1 MSKSKLSVPTAFML
15 LVPATPLFAH
25 HGTAGSYDQTKT
37 VTVQGTVK
45 EFWWRN
51 PHSALFVNGAD
62 EAGKPVIYAL
72 EMGSPQTLVK
82 IGYTRT
88 TFKPGDKITMPMHP
102 SFTNP
107 VNGEALSRD
116 VSVNGNKL
124 KDTGGANGAPG
135 GY

>member
-1 MSKSKLSVPTAFML
+1 MNKTTLFGLAAL
-15 LVPATPLFAH
+15 GLVIPATPLLAH
-25 HGTAGSYDQTKT
+25 HGTAGSYDQNKT

-51 PHSALFVNGAD
+51 PHSALFVDAKD
-62 EAGKPVIYAL
+62 ESGKDVTYAL

-82 IGYTRT
+82 FGYTRT
-88 TFKPGDKITMPMHP
+88 TFRPGDKVIMPMHP

-107 VNGEALSRD
+107 VNGEALSRN
-116 VSVNGNKL
+116 VTVNGTKL
-124 KDTGGANGAPG
+124 KDAGGPTGAPG